1 MSRPTLANLEQ
12 RLRNTE
18 AQARR
23 LMMSTWVLPMSAVH
37 HRTPHL
43 TGEYASHT
51 NLVTRVIPN
60 LRRQIARRREANAA
74 RAAAANARGRRL
86 ARQAGR
92 HWRNRTMRPPMGNG
106 NMGGVTYRR
115 LAGTTNVGNGIS
127 NRLRQQLARL
137 RTARDS
143 GNRGNMVNI
152 YNSMG
157 TNWMNAGGI
166 HGANVMNNAQKIMF
180 RAGLIM

>member
-1 MSRPTLANLEQ
+1 MSRPTLANLERELANIRRSANQ
-12 RLRNTE
+12 MRSVVWRAGGTNPMNSSAYYHHSNLV

-23 LMMSTWVLPMSAVH
+23 LEA
-37 HRTPHL
+37 R
-43 TGEYASHT
+43 
-51 NLVTRVIPN
+51 
-60 LRRQIARRREANAA
+60 IARRREANAA

-92 HWRNRTMRPPMGNG
+92 YWRNRTMRPPSGNG
-106 NMGGVTYRR
+106 NAGGVTYRR
-115 LAGTTNVGNGIS
+115 LAAQTNVGNGIS

-137 RTARDS
+137 RVARDS

-157 TNWMNAGGI
+157 RNWEEAGGI
-166 HGANVMNNAQKIMF
+166 HGANIMNNAQKIMF
-180 RAGLIM
+180 RSRLIM

>member
-12 RLRNTE
+12 RLRNAE
-18 AQARR
+18 AQAQR
-23 LMMSTWVLPMSAVH
+23 LLMRTWVLPMSAVH

-157 TNWMNAGGI
+157 NNWMNAGGI

>member
-1 MSRPTLANLEQ
+1 
-12 RLRNTE
+12 
-18 AQARR
+18 
-23 LMMSTWVLPMSAVH
+23 
-37 HRTPHL
+37 
-43 TGEYASHT
+43 
-51 NLVTRVIPN
+51 
-60 LRRQIARRREANAA
+60 
-74 RAAAANARGRRL
+74 
-86 ARQAGR
+86 
-92 HWRNRTMRPPMGNG
+92 MGNG

>member
-1 MSRPTLANLEQ
+1 MSRPTLANLE
-12 RLRNTE
+12 RELAN
-18 AQARR
+18 ARR
-23 LMMSTWVLPMSAVH
+23 AINQTRSVAWGAGGGNPRNSSAYYH
-37 HRTPHL
+37 H
-43 TGEYASHT
+43 A
-51 NLVTRVIPN
+51 NLVSRARN
-60 LRRQIARRREANAA
+60 LEARIARRRTANAA

-92 HWRNRTMRPPMGNG
+92 YWRNRTMRPPAGNG
-106 NMGGVTYRR
+106 NAGGVTYRR
-115 LAGTTNVGNGIS
+115 LAAQTNVGNGIS

-137 RTARDS
+137 RNARDS

-157 TNWMNAGGI
+157 RNWEEAGGI

-180 RAGLIM
+180 RARLIM